1 MERRA
6 VIVAGF
12 GFRAAADVAACKA
25 ALALAQGGHPAVT
38 ALAAPH
44 DKAALLAPL
53 ASALEVPLIAVTPEM
68 LRSIT
73 TPTRSRFSLD
83 ARGTGSVAEAAALAA
98 AGPNARLL
106 TRRHV
111 SPNRMA
117 TCAIAQGPAA

>member
-1 MERRA
+1 M
-6 VIVAGF
+6 IVAGF
-12 GFRAAADVAACKA
+12 GFRAAADMAACKA
-25 ALALAQGGHPAVT
+25 ALALAQSGHPAVT

-44 DKAALLAPL
+44 DKTALLAPL
-53 ASALEVPLIAVTPEM
+53 AAELDLPLIAVTPEM

-73 TPTRSRFSLD
+73 TPTRSQFSLD

-98 AGPNARLL
+98 VGDGASLL

>member
-1 MERRA
+1 M
-6 VIVAGF
+6 IVAGF
-12 GFRAAADVAACKA
+12 GFRAAADVAACEA

-44 DKAALLAPL
+44 DKTALLAAL
-53 ASALEVPLIAVTPEM
+53 AAALDVPLIAVTPEM
-68 LRSIT
+68 LRSIM

-83 ARGTGSVAEAAALAA
+83 ARGTGSVAEAAALGA
-98 AGPNARLL
+98 AGGPDARLL

-117 TCAIAQGPAA
+117 TCAIAQGTAA

>member
-1 MERRA
+1 M
-6 VIVAGF
+6 IVAGF

-53 ASALEVPLIAVTPEM
+53 ASALDVPLIAVTPEM

-73 TPTRSRFSLD
+73 TPTRSHFSLE

-98 AGPNARLL
+98 AGPDARLL